1 LTYFQ
6 DEARFGQKGVLTR
19 LWAKTGSRPT
29 ALKQTQYDY
38 LYVMGA
44 VCPSTGESVALLTP
58 YVNTQMMNLFLERFS
73 ASLGQDVHAVMILD
87 RAGWHVSKELVV
99 PANVTLILLPPRS
112 PELNPIERLWLWV
125 KSHYWANHAY
135 ADYRAMLDAASLA
148 LRQTAAEPGRIKSIC
163 RCDYL
168 ERAV

>member
-1 LTYFQ
+1 M
-6 DEARFGQKGVLTR
+6 LTR
-19 LWAKTGSRPT
+19 VWAKRGGRPT

-44 VCPSTGESVALLTP
+44 VCPSSGESVALLTP
-58 YVNTQMMNLFLERFS
+58 YVNTEMMNLFLERFS
-73 ASLGQDVHAVMILD
+73 ASLREDVHAVMILD
-87 RAGWHVSKELVV
+87 RAGWHVSKDLVV

-112 PELNPIERLWLWV
+112 PELNPIERLWLWI

-135 ADYRAMLDAASLA
+135 VDYAVMLDAASRA
-148 LRQTAAEPGRIKSIC
+148 FQETAGEPGRIKSIC